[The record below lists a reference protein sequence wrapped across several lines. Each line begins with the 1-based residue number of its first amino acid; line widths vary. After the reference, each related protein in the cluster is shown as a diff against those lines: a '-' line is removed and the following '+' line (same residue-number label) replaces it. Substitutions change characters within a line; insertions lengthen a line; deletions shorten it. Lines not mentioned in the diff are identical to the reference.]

1 MHELNAGTSYQMQG
15 QSTKTNRSEY
25 KKLAGVFAVIVL
37 CATTMSFVLG
47 FDWQEWIRW
56 FIGGYLIIFGS
67 FKLIGYEDFI
77 TVFPDNNPLAKKFSY
92 YNYTYPFIELF
103 LGFLYTSNLLPMFR
117 DTATLILLGIGAY
130 GILRQLSND
139 DSRARCVCV
148 GGVIRLQLNNICLLT
163 TTLIAGLAGIMLVS
177 NFIF

>member
-1 MHELNAGTSYQMQG
+1 MHELDAGTSYQMQG
-15 QSTKTNRSEY
+15 HSTKTNRSEY

-56 FIGGYLIIFGS
+56 FIAGYFIIFGS
-67 FKLIGYEDFI
+67 LKLIGYEDFI
-77 TVFPDNNPLAKKFSY
+77 AVFPDNNPLAKKLSY
-92 YNYTYPFIELF
+92 YNYTYPFVELS
-103 LGFLYTSNLLPMFR
+103 LGFLYASNLLPVFR
-117 DTATLILLGIGAY
+117 DITTLILLGIGAY

-139 DSRARCVCV
+139 DSNSKCVCA
-148 GGVIRLQLNNICLLT
+148 GSVIRLPLSNTCLLT

-177 NFIF
+177 SFIF